1 MLLDNY
7 ISFLDLLTGKIRSF
21 GIDVSHLN
29 LDHFGYQASSD
40 QDYDRLKLEF
50 EKIGKLLSEEIVGG
64 RRVGIFEF
72 FTSLDYRGYP
82 IPAVELVAPK
92 PGQVCP
98 SALEHVEYV
107 IDEDFESFISKYPN
121 LPWDKSK
128 INQPMFP
135 MLTLK
140 LDDNIQVKFHY
151 KPVLEIIKD
160 K

>member
-72 FTSLDYRGYP
+72 LPHSIIEV
-82 IPAVELVAPK
+82 IPFPPLNWLP
-92 PGQVCP
+92 
-98 SALEHVEYV
+98 
-107 IDEDFESFISKYPN
+107 PN
-121 LPWDKSK
+121 QDKFVRQHWNMS
-128 INQPMFP
+128 NM
-135 MLTLK
+135 
-140 LDDNIQVKFHY
+140 
-151 KPVLEIIKD
+151 
-160 K
+160 